1 MSIDSHWYSTMFAW
15 YSLASLFLA
24 MLSLFIMMVL
34 YLKSVGYMAYVSRD
48 HLHDLG
54 KFLFG
59 ISVFWTY
66 LWFDQFMLIW

>member
-1 MSIDSHWYSTMFAW
+1 
-15 YSLASLFLA
+15 
-24 MLSLFIMMVL
+24 MMVL

-59 ISVFWTY
+59 IMCFGPICGLTSSC
-66 LWFDQFMLIW
+66 